1 MSLPPLPPPAVP
13 PSELITKSGVWAGLY
28 TADQM
33 IAYGQQCRQQALS
46 AAAEQV
52 RIGQGPRSS
61 AEDAVK
67 SLTGEVNCN
76 RHPDA
81 PHGYNRTAS
90 LNAGRYVCEC
100 ESWSPGE
107 AS

>member
-1 MSLPPLPPPAVP
+1 MSLPPLPYPQLP
-13 PSELITKSGVWAGLY
+13 GNNY
-28 TADQM
+28 TGADM
-33 IAYGQQCRQQALS
+33 LEYGAKCRQQALQE
-46 AAAEQV
+46 AAEQV

-67 SLTGEVNCN
+67 SLAGEVNCN

-81 PHGYNRTAS
+81 PHGYNRVAS

-100 ESWSPGE
+100 ESWTPGE